1 MKRWRRL
8 NLIWVLVLGAA
19 ILFLSSNTEIARA
32 SSETAPLSFSND
44 TYAQTQW
51 AIDNPGYYYLT
62 MPGFGQIV
70 KPSVADVD
78 MDVVEAWNELDKIE
92 TREVVVAIIDT
103 GIDINHPDLSANIW
117 INKGEI
123 PGDGIDNDGNGYVD
137 DVNGWDFYNGDG
149 TVSHY
154 KYDEKLGIN
163 VADPMDNDD
172 HGTHIA
178 GIVGAV
184 PNNNIGIAG
193 IASKIKIKIMP
204 LKING
209 GEKGTGK
216 ISSAIEAI
224 KYATMMG
231 ADICNISWGT
241 SENIPSL
248 KLAIQESDMLF
259 VAAAGNAG
267 ENNDITPIYPANYEL
282 DNLISVTFIDSKG
295 TLTNL
300 SNYGLSMVDLA
311 APGED
316 IISTVVGNYGL
327 MSGSSMA
334 APHLTA
340 VAAMIYATSD
350 NLYPADV
357 KEAII
362 KNIKT
367 LPSIEKRVENPGI
380 PSAYKTIVNSRDN
393 LVVDNEPP
401 KITLKTNYNKG
412 LMTVPVVV
420 TDNGGSNI
428 RVVKWMY
435 GKKTIED
442 FRRGTE
448 GTLVENG
455 AISVAKAGTYSFYSS
470 DYAGNETI
478 KVYEI
483 KEDKEAPRLSLTYTV
498 ADSYKNRTIRVRIRD
513 EQSGI
518 RRVKYMEGVRKP
530 EEFLP
535 AGAGTEIEVE
545 EGKSSFKV
553 KKDGVYTVYA
563 IDNRGNQSVKKI
575 DVKTIKTTDL
585 KLVRSSKTIN
595 VGETYVV
602 GAFLKPLGYTDK
614 VTFISTDEKIA
625 TVSRLGRIKGISE
638 GNINVI
644 VRTSSGLEKT
654 CKVKVIKPDIA
665 SSG

>member
-1 MKRWRRL
+1 MKHLKGL
-8 NLIWVLVLGAA
+8 NLILVL
-19 ILFLSSNTEIARA
+19 ILGSVISLLFADVKIANA
-32 SSETAPLSFSND
+32 SSGISLLNFSND

-51 AIDNPGYYYLT
+51 AIDNPGYYLLNL
-62 MPGFGQIV
+62 PGFGQMV
-70 KPSVADVD
+70 RSSVIDVD
-78 MDVVEAWNELDKIE
+78 MDVVEAWKELDKIP

-103 GIDINHPDLSANIW
+103 GIDISHPDLAENIW
-117 INKGEI
+117 INEGEI
-123 PGDGIDNDGNGYVD
+123 PGDGIDNDGNGYID
-137 DVNGWDFYNGDG
+137 DVYGWDFYNGDE
-149 TVSHY
+149 TVFHY
-154 KYDEKLGIN
+154 KYDEKLGVN

-178 GIVGAV
+178 GIIAAI
-184 PNNNIGIAG
+184 PNNNIGVAG
-193 IASKIKIKIMP
+193 IASNINIKIMP

-241 SENIPSL
+241 TDDIPTL
-248 KLAIQESDMLF
+248 KQAIIESDMLF

-295 TLTNL
+295 ALTKL
-300 SNYGLSMVDLA
+300 SNYGLSMVDIA
-311 APGED
+311 APGEE
-316 IISTVVGNYGL
+316 IISTVVGSYGI

-340 VAAMIYATSD
+340 VAAMLYASND
-350 NLYPADV
+350 KLYPANVKDV
-357 KEAII
+357 II
-362 KNIKT
+362 NNVKT
-367 LPSIEKRVENPGI
+367 LATLEKKIANPGI
-380 PSAYKTIVNSRDN
+380 PSAYKALVNSKN
-393 LVVDNEPP
+393 GLKVDSEAPS
-401 KITLKTNYNKG
+401 IGLKTTYDKG
-412 LMTVPVVV
+412 LMNVPIEL

-428 RVVKWMY
+428 RVVKWIF
-435 GKKTIED
+435 GKRTIED

-455 AISVAKAGTYSFYSS
+455 MISVAKAGTYTFYAS

-478 KVYEI
+478 RVYEI
-483 KEDKEAPRLSLTYTV
+483 KEDKQAPRLNLTYTV
-498 ADSYKNRTIRVRIRD
+498 ADSYKSRTIRVNVKE

-518 RRVKYMEGVRKP
+518 RRVKYMEGTRKA

-535 AGAGTEIEVE
+535 AGAGKEIDVVN
-545 EGKSSFKV
+545 GKSSFKV
-553 KKDGVYTVYA
+553 KKDGVYTIYA
-563 IDNRGNQSVKKI
+563 IDNRGNHSVKAI
-575 DVKTIKTTDL
+575 DVKTVKSTDL
-585 KLVRSSKTIN
+585 KLIRSNKTIN

-602 GAFLKPLGYTDK
+602 GVFLKPLGYTDV

-625 TVSRLGRIKGISE
+625 TVSKLGKIKGIAE
-638 GNINVI
+638 GNVNITI
-644 VRTSSGLEKT
+644 RTSSGLEKT
-654 CKVKVIKPDIA
+654 CKIKVIKPDVV
-665 SSG
+665 SSS